1 MNEKAEERG
10 GAAVCVLLTRQ
21 HVNLIIQQ
29 LGQRGVTQMHVV
41 WNVSTAFRSIFGARD
56 LIICSAIIKI
66 ITDLYAGKTNPHNS
80 RPNAHRRM
88 SQDNLHGRSTIRTC
102 TREQFYVVLRTRES
116 STPSRTR

>member
-41 WNVSTAFRSIFGARD
+41 WNVSTAFRSIFGR
-56 LIICSAIIKI
+56 SAA
-66 ITDLYAGKTNPHNS
+66 L
-80 RPNAHRRM
+80 
-88 SQDNLHGRSTIRTC
+88 
-102 TREQFYVVLRTRES
+102 
-116 STPSRTR
+116 